1 MAKSRRRRGG
11 AGSVILWPMRV
22 RGGVDWLDGP
32 MVRQFLKYGLV
43 GASNT
48 ILTFVVYSVLVTLNV
63 DYLLAIVLG
72 YSIGSLNS
80 YVLNR
85 HWTFRAG
92 DIAHA
97 TAGTR
102 FAVVQACAIAV
113 NVGMLYVFVHHLGI
127 ARIPAQAI
135 LTVPVLAVTFFAN
148 RAWSFARPGEPGEP
162 PPTAS

>member
-1 MAKSRRRRGG
+1 
-11 AGSVILWPMRV
+11 MRV
-22 RGGVDWLDGP
+22 RGEAGWLEDP
-32 MVRQFLKYGLV
+32 LVRQFVKYGVV

-48 ILTFVVYSVLVTLNV
+48 ILTFVVYSVCVTIGIHYILALVF
-63 DYLLAIVLG
+63 G

-92 DIAHA
+92 DIAHT

-102 FAVVQACAIAV
+102 FALVQAGAIGF
-113 NVGMLYVFVHHLGI
+113 NVALLYVFVHHLGI
-127 ARIPAQAI
+127 AKIPAQAI
-135 LTVPVLAVTFFAN
+135 LTVPVLAVTFFIN
-148 RAWSFARPGEPGEP
+148 RWWSFARPRDSGEP